1 MCMNH
6 VVFEDVYPTGSV
18 RLLFAKIMYL
28 EVDLDYS
35 SLRLILN
42 KMGQLLWKPST
53 IKNEAWVIWYYYY

>member
-53 IKNEAWVIWYYYY
+53 IKNEAWVI

>member
-28 EVDLDYS
+28 EVDSDYS

-53 IKNEAWVIWYYYY
+53 IKNEAWVI